1 MRAKFV
7 SALPALLLA
16 LAAVVLAIV
25 GLVRYNQEKSSV
37 AADVESLPAL
47 SRVSDEPSLPTFRY
61 LFALKDVDAGTELAP
76 ELFAEVETTVQ
87 LPGMLTVD
95 DAPFGETTTT
105 PLRAGNPLGQSVLE
119 SASTLQTIL
128 EEGMRAVAFDFN
140 PISSIGGLLQPGD
153 VVDVVATFRGD
164 SQDGPSSSII
174 LREIEVLA
182 VKGVTD
188 PAQLTSEDERR
199 RNATMVLAV
208 PDKQVGRLALAAS
221 EASLKFVATSHGGSV
236 LALGADGETNADG
249 DTEAP
254 AESSGAQEEVVFL
267 ADIRP
272 LSPEAQAR
280 KEEEKKAR
288 QKQAQEEEQPG
299 LKVQVFEGSETRTVY
314 VR

>member
-16 LAAVVLAIV
+16 SAAVVLAIV
-25 GLVRYNQEKSSV
+25 GLVRYNQEQPGV
-37 AADVESLPAL
+37 AENVES
-47 SRVSDEPSLPTFRY
+47 SRTVTSESDESSLPSYRY
-61 LFALKDVDAGTELAP
+61 LFAVDDIEAGTELTP

-87 LPGMLTVD
+87 LPNILTVD

-105 PLRAGNPLGQSVLE
+105 ALRAGNPLGQSALDSV
-119 SASTLQTIL
+119 SALQSIL

-164 SQDGPSSSII
+164 SQDGPSSLTI
-174 LREIEVLA
+174 LRELEVLA
-182 VKGVTD
+182 VKGATD
-188 PAQLTSEDERR
+188 PAALASEDDRR

-208 PDKQVGRLALAAS
+208 PDKQVGHLALAAS

-236 LALGADGETNADG
+236 VASQPASVEGGEAEPSINRNDARE
-249 DTEAP
+249 EA
-254 AESSGAQEEVVFL
+254 VFL

-272 LSPEAQAR
+272 QSPEAKAK
-280 KEEEKKAR
+280 KEEEKKLR
-288 QKQAQEEEQPG
+288 QKQAQKEVQPG

>member
-25 GLVRYNQEKSSV
+25 GLFRYNQEQSSV
-37 AADVESLPAL
+37 STDVESAPVTSTEAN
-47 SRVSDEPSLPTFRY
+47 EPSLPTYRY
-61 LFALKDVDAGTELAP
+61 LFALEDIEAGTELVP

-87 LPGMLTVD
+87 LPGMLTVGD
-95 DAPFGETTTT
+95 EPFGETTTT
-105 PLRAGNPLGQSVLE
+105 SLRAGNPLGQSALE
-119 SASTLQTIL
+119 NASTLQAIL
-128 EEGMRAVAFDFN
+128 DEGMRAVAFDFN

-164 SQDGPSSSII
+164 SQDGPSSLTI

-188 PAQLTSEDERR
+188 SAQLTSEDERR

-236 LALGADGETNADG
+236 VGSQPTGSEGGETNRSIE
-249 DTEAP
+249 TK
-254 AESSGAQEEVVFL
+254 GAQEEVVFL

-272 LSPEAQAR
+272 LSPEAKAR
-280 KEEEKKAR
+280 EAEEKKAR
-288 QKQAQEEEQPG
+288 QKQTQKEESPG

>member
-1 MRAKFV
+1 MRAKIV

-16 LAAVVLAIV
+16 SAAVVLAIV
-25 GLVRYNQEKSSV
+25 GLVRYSQEQPEV
-37 AADVESLPAL
+37 AVSVESPHYESTEA
-47 SRVSDEPSLPTFRY
+47 DAPSLPTYRY
-61 LFALKDVDAGTELAP
+61 LFALKDIEAGTELTP

-87 LPGMLTVD
+87 LANMLTAD

-105 PLRAGNPLGQSVLE
+105 ALRAGNPLGQSVLE
-119 SASTLQTIL
+119 NASTLQTIVDD
-128 EEGMRAVAFDFN
+128 GMRAVAFDFN

-164 SQDGPSSSII
+164 SQDGPSSLTI
-174 LREIEVLA
+174 LRKIEVLA
-182 VKGVTD
+182 VKGATD

-199 RNATMVLAV
+199 RNATIVLAV
-208 PDKQVGRLALAAS
+208 PDQQVGRLALAAS

-236 LALGADGETNADG
+236 IASQPDSAEGGET
-249 DTEAP
+249 
-254 AESSGAQEEVVFL
+254 ESATQTNDAQEEVVFL

-272 LSPEAQAR
+272 LSPEAKAR
-280 KEEEKKAR
+280 KAEEKKAR
-288 QKQAQEEEQPG
+288 KKQAQKEEPPG

>member
-7 SALPALLLA
+7 SALPALFLA

-25 GLVRYNQEKSSV
+25 GLVRYNQEQSSGSTG
-37 AADVESLPAL
+37 VESAPAT
-47 SRVSDEPSLPTFRY
+47 STEVNEPSLPTYRY
-61 LFALKDVDAGTELAP
+61 LFALEDIEAGTELVP

-95 DAPFGETTTT
+95 DEPFGETTTT
-105 PLRAGNPLGQSVLE
+105 SLRAGNPLGQSTLE
-119 SASTLQTIL
+119 NASTLQAIL
-128 EEGMRAVAFDFN
+128 DEGMRAVAFDFN

-164 SQDGPSSSII
+164 SQDGPSSLTI

-182 VKGVTD
+182 VKGATD

-208 PDKQVGRLALAAS
+208 PDQQVGRLALAAS

-236 LALGADGETNADG
+236 IASGPAA
-249 DTEAP
+249 EAGVE
-254 AESSGAQEEVVFL
+254 AEAAIKSDDRQEDVVFL

-272 LSPEAQAR
+272 LSPDAKAR
-280 KEEEKKAR
+280 KAEEEKAR
-288 QKQAQEEEQPG
+288 RKQAKKEEQPG